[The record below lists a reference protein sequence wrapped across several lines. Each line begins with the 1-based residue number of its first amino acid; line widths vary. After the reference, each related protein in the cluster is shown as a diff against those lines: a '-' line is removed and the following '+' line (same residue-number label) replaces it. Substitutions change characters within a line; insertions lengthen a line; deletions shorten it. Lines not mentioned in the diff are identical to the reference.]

1 MIAAMAGFN
10 VVVDDD
16 PCGVAAEEISVR
28 LRAAAAERG
37 GAALAVSGGS
47 TGAKLLAA
55 LATADLSWD
64 DITIWQV
71 DERVAPDG
79 DPDRNA
85 TQLDGVPGNH
95 VLMPVTEPDLA
106 AAAAAYAAGLPD
118 RFDVVHLGM
127 GPDGHTASW
136 PPGDPVIDST
146 DPVALSQPYNGHVR
160 MTLTPPV
167 VNDAGARVVLIVGA
181 DKSPAVARWL
191 EGDADPPI
199 SRVRADD
206 TVVVLD
212 PPAAAE
218 LRS

>member
-1 MIAAMAGFN
+1 MIAAVVGFN

-16 PCGVAAEEISVR
+16 PSRAAAEEIAIR
-28 LRAAAAERG
+28 LRAALAERDR
-37 GAALAVSGGS
+37 ATLAVSGGS
-47 TGAKLLAA
+47 TGRDLLVA
-55 LATADLSWD
+55 LATAELSWD

-79 DPDRNA
+79 DPARNA
-85 TQLDGVPGNH
+85 NQLDGVPGRH

-118 RFDVVHLGM
+118 HFDVVHLGM

-146 DPVALSQPYNGHVR
+146 APVALSQPYQGHVR
-160 MTLTPPV
+160 MTLTPPI
-167 VNDAGARVVLIVGA
+167 VNGAGARVVLIVGA
-181 DKSPAVARWL
+181 DKAAAVAGWL
-191 EGDADPPI
+191 AGEIDLPI
-199 SRVRADD
+199 CRVRADD
-206 TVVVLD
+206 TIVVLD

-218 LRS
+218 VRS